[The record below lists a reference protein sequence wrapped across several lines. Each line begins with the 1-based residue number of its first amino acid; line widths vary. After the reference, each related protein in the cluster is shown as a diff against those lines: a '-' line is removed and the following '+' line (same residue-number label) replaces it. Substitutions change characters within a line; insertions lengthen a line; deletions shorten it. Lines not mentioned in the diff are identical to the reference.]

1 MKHIALFIILA
12 TPLLATDSFH
22 LAENGKALAP
32 IVISAKASEQTKAVA
47 SELAG
52 YLERISG
59 AKFEVTTGDGEKGI
73 VLGTKDEFGGPKD
86 ALVIK
91 NTYDGHEAF
100 VIEPGDSGPRLIGAT
115 DLGVSHAAF
124 AFLEQLGCRWF
135 FPAKEWEVV
144 PKNSWA
150 AKAPKAR

>member
-59 AKFEVTTGDGEKGI
+59 AKFEVTTGDGAKGI
-73 VLGTKDEFGGPKD
+73 VLGTKDEFQVSGYHPD
-86 ALVIK
+86 DLITR
-91 NTYDGHEAF
+91 NTYDGRESF
-100 VIEPGDSGPRLIGAT
+100 VIDPGDERLLMLRRVLKLLPQVEDTTSDEDEG
-115 DLGVSHAAF
+115 H
-124 AFLEQLGCRWF
+124 E
-135 FPAKEWEVV
+135 
-144 PKNSWA
+144 
-150 AKAPKAR
+150 